1 MLRIRRVADVLTAE
15 DAGIL
20 AQVQE
25 VLRLKLPESQKDSAD
40 RLPDMLRDPVKYE
53 FRTLLV
59 VADDLENEL
68 KGFALA
74 SYTSSPAFV
83 FLDMLHSPEEYSG
96 RGVEEA
102 LYQRLEEL
110 VAELQPVGLFAEAPP
125 DEPRLCRDREHLQ
138 RNVERLIFLEGLG
151 LRPVVGTAYERV
163 TDSFPNGS
171 RFLLF
176 DGLKPEPELRAEDAR
191 AVVRIMLKAQ
201 YGGQITE
208 DAVASAVESVTV
220 DPVAIRPPRY
230 VRKVVP
236 AEYKRRVPDGQKVLL
251 VSNERHGIHEV
262 KRRGNVEVPARLLSV
277 LREAALTDLFVRRK
291 ADSFPD
297 EHITAVHEEY
307 FAYLQEACAAV
318 GPERVVYPS
327 VFPRRRYDR
336 PPEDLIQRLGYYC
349 VDLFTPLNANAFRAA
364 REAVD
369 CALTAAEMIRSG
381 ERRLAYAL
389 VRPPGHHAESRSFG
403 GYCYLNSSSIAAH
416 FLSRSGRVAILD
428 LDHHHGNGHQ
438 DIFFRRDDVLTVS
451 IHRDPRYEYP
461 YYAGFADEVGEGRG
475 EGFNHNFPLGRDV
488 DGKAYG
494 DVLAEAT
501 ALIDGFAPDFL
512 VVALGLDTARLDPLG
527 TWTLVAEDFKANGR
541 RVGALGRPT
550 LAVQEGGYNTRNLGK
565 NACHFIVGLWEG
577 AHPD

>member
-1 MLRIRRVADVLTAE
+1 MLRIRRIADVLTAE
-15 DAGIL
+15 DGDVL
-20 AQVQE
+20 GQVQE
-25 VLRLKLPESQKDSAD
+25 VLRRSLPPSQQESVDT
-40 RLPDMLRDPVKYE
+40 LPDRLRDPVRHE

-74 SYTSSPAFV
+74 SFTSSPAFV
-83 FLDMLHSPEEYSG
+83 FLDMLHSAEAYSG

-110 VAELQPVGLFAEAPP
+110 VKELHPVGVFAEAPP
-125 DEPRLCRDREHLQ
+125 DEPRLCRDRQHLQ

-151 LRPVVGTAYERV
+151 LRPLVGTTYEQV
-163 TDSFPNGS
+163 TSSLPEGS
-171 RFLLF
+171 RYLLF
-176 DGLKPEPELRAEDAR
+176 DGLVDAPR
-191 AVVRIMLKAQ
+191 LSANVAREVVRILLEAQ
-201 YGGQITE
+201 YADQIPPE
-208 DAVASAVESVTV
+208 AIARAVESVTA
-220 DPVAIRPPRY
+220 DPVAVRPPRY

-236 AEYKRRVPDGQKVLL
+236 EEYKRKIPDEQKVLL
-251 VSNERHGIHEV
+251 VSNESHGIHEV
-262 KRRGNVEVPARLLSV
+262 KRRGNVQVPARLLSV
-277 LREAALTDLFVRRK
+277 LREASLTDLFLRRK
-291 ADSFPD
+291 ADTFPD

-318 GPERVVYPS
+318 GPDRVVYPA

-369 CALTAAEMIRSG
+369 CALTAAEVLRG
-381 ERRLAYAL
+381 GARRLAYAL

-416 FLSRSGRVAILD
+416 YLSHSGRVAILD

-438 DIFFRRDDVLTVS
+438 DIFFCRDDVFTVS
-451 IHRDPRYEYP
+451 IHRDPRFEYP
-461 YYAGFADEVGEGRG
+461 YYAGFADEEGEGKGR
-475 EGFNHNFPLGRDV
+475 GFNRNFPLGRDV
-488 DGKAYG
+488 DGEAYAE
-494 DVLAEAT
+494 VLAEAV
-501 ALIDGFAPDFL
+501 AAIDEFSPDFL

-550 LAVQEGGYNTRNLGK
+550 LVVQEGGYNTRNLGK
-565 NACHFIVGLWEG
+565 NACHFMVGLWEG
-577 AHPD
+577 AHLH